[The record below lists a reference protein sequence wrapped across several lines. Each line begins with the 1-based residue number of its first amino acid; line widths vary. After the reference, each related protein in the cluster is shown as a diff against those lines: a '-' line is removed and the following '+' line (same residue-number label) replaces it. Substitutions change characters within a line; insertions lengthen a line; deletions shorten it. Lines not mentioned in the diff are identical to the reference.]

1 MEYYLFTR
9 QYCFHVCFL
18 LLMCVTVRLCFFCLS
33 VPWKLHPWAS
43 SECPQNLDT
52 VTHTDAA
59 LSRDHRGSHT
69 YYVPDHRHGPILY
82 GTQFTFFSYSETPA
96 LFLVSVS
103 GVSDP
108 HHVCLPDVLLS
119 VCQSVCNSLCME
131 LCSSRTVEVG
141 LQRKGL
147 LSTEWK
153 WNVGNWNMPLIH
165 TYLILQTGSWRIG
178 DQSWKWSAVAMF
190 SGGHTPVGCCYRNYA
205 VCPLQPLVRSI
216 SRCFVGPS
224 HY

>member
-52 VTHTDAA
+52 VTHIDAT

-69 YYVPDHRHGPILY
+69 YCVPDHRHGPILY
-82 GTQFTFFSYSETPA
+82 GPQSTFSSYSEAPA

-108 HHVCLPDVLLS
+108 HHVCLSEVLLS
-119 VCQSVCNSLCME
+119 VCQSICNPLCM
-131 LCSSRTVEVG
+131 
-141 LQRKGL
+141 
-147 LSTEWK
+147 
-153 WNVGNWNMPLIH
+153 
-165 TYLILQTGSWRIG
+165 
-178 DQSWKWSAVAMF
+178 
-190 SGGHTPVGCCYRNYA
+190 
-205 VCPLQPLVRSI
+205 RSI
-216 SRCFVGPS
+216 IWNCGGRAPKKRTSQHWMKMKCWQLEYTIDS
-224 HY
+224 HLTYPPNWK